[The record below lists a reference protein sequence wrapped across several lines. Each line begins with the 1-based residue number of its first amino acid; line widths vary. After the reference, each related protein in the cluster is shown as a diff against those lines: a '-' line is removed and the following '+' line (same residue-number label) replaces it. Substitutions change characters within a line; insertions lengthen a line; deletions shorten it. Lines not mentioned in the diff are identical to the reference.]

1 MYVGDEPQQL
11 TYTVLDGD
19 TIAGL
24 VWESSNPDVAVVD
37 KNGRVT
43 AVAPGEAT
51 YHGHQCGRRLWF
63 LRGICSDA
71 ESG

>member
-24 VWESSNPDVAVVD
+24 VWESSNRMWLSWTKTDV
-37 KNGRVT
+37 
-43 AVAPGEAT
+43 
-51 YHGHQCGRRLWF
+51 
-63 LRGICSDA
+63 
-71 ESG
+71 